1 MIEASAD
8 LGTLEKGKIANFL
21 ICSGNLFENGEIYS
35 NWIQGKE
42 HIINRKNNFD
52 ARGNYLINE
61 KDTLIIN
68 GSLAKHKA
76 KIIQDSTYY
85 QSEVKPRRTTLYFR
99 I

>member
-8 LGTLEKGKIANFL
+8 LGTIEKGKLANFL
-21 ICSGNLFENGEIYS
+21 ICSGNLFEKGKFIV
-35 NWIQGKE
+35 IGFKAKE

-61 KDTLIIN
+61 KDTLIIS

-76 KIIQDSTYY
+76 KIIQDSTAIKVKLY
-85 QSEVKPRRTTLYFR
+85 QEDNTLH
-99 I
+99 